1 MVPVIDVQK
10 CNGCGVC
17 VKRCPP
23 KIMGLIKNKAAILVQ
38 LCEECGICSEV
49 CPTNAVFFSVP
60 YAGIVEKH
68 EAYAVKR

>member
-1 MVPVIDVQK
+1 MVPVIDVFK

-23 KIMGLIKNKAAILVQ
+23 KIIGLINDKAAILVQ
-38 LCEECGICSEV
+38 LCEECGICAEV
-49 CPTNAVFFSVP
+49 CKLGAIHFKVP
-60 YAGIVEKH
+60 YAGIVTAH